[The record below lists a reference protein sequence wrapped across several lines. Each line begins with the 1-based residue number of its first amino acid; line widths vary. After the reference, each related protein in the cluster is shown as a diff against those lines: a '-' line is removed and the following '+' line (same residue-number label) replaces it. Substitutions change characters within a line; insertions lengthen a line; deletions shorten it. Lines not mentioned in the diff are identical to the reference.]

1 LENHLVYS
9 LKQLARTRQDP
20 AVFAAQSI
28 IDRQEQRLHGGGPG
42 GTVKS
47 LALAPVLLMTAVTAA
62 AGQSAD
68 SAAQAP
74 VFRSGASLVALNVT
88 VTDLEKRF
96 VTGLNSADFAVY
108 EDGVQQAVSFFESS
122 QVPIDLIVL
131 LDSSSSM
138 QDKMDTVQTAAMGF
152 LHSLRPGDRGA
163 VVAFNDRVNV
173 VQALTGERNLLDS
186 AVRQTSAHGGTAL
199 NNALYV
205 ALKEFGSSARD
216 NGAIRRRAIAILSD
230 GEDTASLIG
239 FEDVLELSR
248 KSGVCIYTI
257 GLQSRFS
264 AAVPAGKHRY
274 FSESQYALK
283 SLAQETG
290 GEAFFPLAVNEL
302 QKVYDSIAKEL
313 STQYSLAYT
322 PSNPRSDGRYRRIV
336 VRIVSRPDLRSKS
349 RSGYT
354 AAPAA
359 IASVTRD

>member
-1 LENHLVYS
+1 
-9 LKQLARTRQDP
+9 
-20 AVFAAQSI
+20 
-28 IDRQEQRLHGGGPG
+28 
-42 GTVKS
+42 VKI
-47 LALAPVLLMTAVTAA
+47 LGLAPVVLLTAVATA
-62 AGQSAD
+62 AGQSTD
-68 SAAQAP
+68 SVPQAP

-96 VTGLNSADFAVY
+96 VTGLNSDDFAVY
-108 EDGVQQAVSFFESS
+108 EDGVQQSVAFFESS

-131 LDSSSSM
+131 LDASSSM
-138 QDKMDTVQTAAMGF
+138 QDKMGTVQTAAIGF
-152 LHSLRPGDRGA
+152 LHSLRAGDRGA
-163 VVAFNDRVNV
+163 VVSFNDRVNV
-173 VQALTGERNLLDS
+173 VQALTDQRTLLDN
-186 AVRQTSAHGGTAL
+186 AVRQTSAYGGTAL

-230 GEDTASLIG
+230 GEDTASLIS
-239 FEDVLELSR
+239 FDDVLELSR
-248 KSGVCIYTI
+248 KSGVSIYTI

-264 AAVPAGKHRY
+264 SVVPAGKHRY

-313 STQYSLAYT
+313 STQYSIAYT
-322 PSNPRSDGRYRRIV
+322 PSNPRSDGRFRRIV
-336 VRIVSRPDLRSKS
+336 VSVVSRPELRSKS

-354 AAPAA
+354 AAPTTV
-359 IASVTRD
+359 ASATREQ